1 MPEGHSNWGL
11 LVPTVFFG
19 LDKDAAA
26 MAALQALARL
36 DDRMGD
42 PRGPWFI
49 ADNLITYGHTRGFLV
64 EPRFVAAVLASRP
77 EPIERAIVWRSHTL
91 CWAAESVS
99 ALPGDFVEC
108 GTYQGYSAE
117 VLMRF
122 TNGLPCRRFWLYD
135 LFDPSGGAGEGHRMA
150 GHAPDLAAR
159 VRARFQHWENVTV
172 TQGKVPHIL
181 AEVAPEQI
189 AFLHIDMNN
198 AEAER
203 GALEVLFDR
212 VSPGGLI
219 VFDDYG
225 WTGYRAQ
232 KDSADEFMHARGLSV
247 LELPT
252 GQGLVVKR

>member
-1 MPEGHSNWGL
+1 MTKRHLPLCESLPVSGEAVIHVAHGFS
-11 LVPTVFFG
+11 
-19 LDKDAAA
+19 
-26 MAALQALARL
+26 
-36 DDRMGD
+36 
-42 PRGPWFI
+42 

-64 EPRFVAAVLASRP
+64 EPRFVAAVLAAHP
-77 EPIERAIVWRSHTL
+77 EPTERAIAWRTHTL

-99 ALPGDFVEC
+99 KLSGDYVEC

-117 VLMRF
+117 VLMHF
-122 TNGLPCRRFWLYD
+122 TRGLSGRRLWLYD
-135 LFDPSGGAGEGHRMA
+135 LFDPSGGTGEGHRLPA
-150 GHAPDLAAR
+150 HAPELVDT
-159 VRARFQHWENVTV
+159 VRARFRQWDNVTV
-172 TQGKVPHIL
+172 TQGKVPQIL
-181 AEVAPEQI
+181 ADAAPEQI

-212 VSPGGLI
+212 VSTGGII

-225 WTGYRAQ
+225 WSGYRAQ
-232 KDSADEFMHARGLSV
+232 KDLADDFMQLHGLSV